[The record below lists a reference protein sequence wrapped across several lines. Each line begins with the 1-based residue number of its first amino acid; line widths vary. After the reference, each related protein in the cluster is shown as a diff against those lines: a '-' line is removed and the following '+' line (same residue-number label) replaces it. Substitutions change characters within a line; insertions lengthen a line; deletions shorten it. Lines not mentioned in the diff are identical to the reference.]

1 MVVLTIVLM
10 LTVTGW
16 FMLIPPPLIV
26 QGQVEATEVKVASK
40 IAGRIKQIH
49 VKEGQ
54 PVRAGEILI
63 TLGSPEIKAKYRQA
77 RAAEQ
82 VARANQKKAYRGT
95 RREQIQSAKNVWLKA
110 KAASDLARKTY
121 NRINSLYSEG
131 VVPAQKRDEAEA
143 KKQAAEMTER
153 AAKATYSM
161 ALAGARTEDKAMA
174 TAMTAKAA
182 GAVSEVQA
190 YLDETSLTA
199 PLNSEV
205 SDITSQL
212 GELVSP
218 GYPVVK
224 LVDLSDIWV
233 TFNLRED
240 LLADIRMG
248 DVITAKF
255 PALKDREIKLK
266 VNYIAVE
273 GDFAT
278 WRATQTSGDFDMKT
292 FEVRAVP
299 LKKVQGLRP
308 GMSALVDWDDVPTE
322 RDDNNSS
329 PKKTEENPEKKAVIT
344 EKKAKLSEKKEN

>member
-1 MVVLTIVLM
+1 MSTSSIRRNFSLGMVVLTIVIM

-16 FMLIPPPLIV
+16 FMLIPPPVIV
-26 QGQVEATEVKVASK
+26 QGQVEATEVNVASK
-40 IAGRIKQIH
+40 IAGRIEKIH

-54 PVRAGEILI
+54 PVGMGEILI

-77 RAAEQ
+77 RAAER
-82 VARANQKKAYRGT
+82 VARANQKKAYSGT
-95 RREQIQSAKNVWLKA
+95 RLEQIQSAKNVWLKA
-110 KAASDLARKTY
+110 KAASDLAEKTY
-121 NRINSLYSEG
+121 KRIASLYSEG

-143 KKQAAEMTER
+143 KKQAAAMTER

-161 ALAGARTEDKAMA
+161 ALAGARKEDKVMA

-190 YLDETSLTA
+190 YLDETLLTA
-199 PLNSEV
+199 PIRSEV
-205 SDITSQL
+205 SDITSQQ

-224 LVDLSDIWV
+224 LVVLSDIWI

-240 LLADIRMG
+240 FLGDIKMG
-248 DVITAKF
+248 DIITVEI
-255 PALKDREIKLK
+255 PALKNKKIKIK
-266 VNYIAVE
+266 INYIAVQ

-292 FEVRAVP
+292 FEVRGIPTEKVP
-299 LKKVQGLRP
+299 GLRP
-308 GMSALVDWDDVPTE
+308 GMSALVDWDEVASHT
-322 RDDNNSS
+322 DDR
-329 PKKTEENPEKKAVIT
+329 KKKKAT
-344 EKKAKLSEKKEN
+344 LLKKDQN